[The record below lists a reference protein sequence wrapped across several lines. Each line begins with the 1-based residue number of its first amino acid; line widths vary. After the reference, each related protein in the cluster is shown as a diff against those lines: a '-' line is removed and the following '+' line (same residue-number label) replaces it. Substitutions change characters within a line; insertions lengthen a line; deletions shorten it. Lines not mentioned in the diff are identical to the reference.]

1 MPRPYW
7 LLSLVPVI
15 GGPLALWLENKAA
28 IKRTLGNAR
37 RGYDADGLG
46 GGVVGVVAA
55 LGRASGDNGRPGT
68 DNAFGDAVREVAE
81 DPATDPQL
89 KEVLR
94 ELDPDAPPPD
104 AKPR

>member
-15 GGPLALWLENKAA
+15 GGPLTFWLENRAA

-46 GGVVGVVAA
+46 GGLVGVVAA
-55 LGRASGDNGRPGT
+55 LGSSPSNNGGPGSGNV
-68 DNAFGDAVREVAE
+68 FGEAVREVSE
-81 DPATDPQL
+81 DPTTDSRL

-94 ELDPDAPPPD
+94 EFDPDAAPPD
-104 AKPR
+104 PKPH